1 MPRRSGRLFAARL
14 PNDRTKEIGV
24 ALEKISK
31 NRTPAAGRHYLMKGK
46 LSTHVL
52 DIQNGGPAA
61 GLSVALWRLEQGER
75 VLLKDVV
82 TNFEGRTDEPL
93 LDSSEMQAGEYEL
106 VFQVGAYFGTE
117 PEKVIS

>member
-1 MPRRSGRLFAARL
+1 
-14 PNDRTKEIGV
+14 
-24 ALEKISK
+24 
-31 NRTPAAGRHYLMKGK
+31 MKGR

-52 DIQNGGPAA
+52 DIQNGRPAA
-61 GLSVALWRLEQGER
+61 GLSVTLWRLEQGER

-93 LDSSEMQAGEYEL
+93 LDGSEMQAGEYEL

-117 PEKVIS
+117 PEKSFLDVVPIRFRIVDPSEGYHVPLLVSRWAYNTYRGS